1 MIISAVHKGRAD
13 FFRLRLMNRTCKVL
27 FQVKISLV
35 SRGRSLQIAALV
47 GITLFNVIPRQD
59 IAQVFGSDAA
69 AVADDVDAVVAV
81 VLVEKL
87 RIMGR
92 ENQNAAVTIEIGVHK
107 EADQRGDDLLVK
119 VVFDFVNEQISAGFQ
134 NRLCHRKRDDALDRP
149 RGQILF
155 EIGSAVQHD
164 FILPVEFQVNKGFAL
179 FFVKGQVFHRGIE
192 KSDDLSRNVFR

>member
-1 MIISAVHKGRAD
+1 
-13 FFRLRLMNRTCKVL
+13 MNRTCKVL

-92 ENQNAAVTIEIGVHK
+92 ENQNAAILIEIGVHK
-107 EADQRGDDLLVK
+107 EADQRGDDFLVE
-119 VVFDFVNEQISAGFQ
+119 VVFDFVDKQISAGF
-134 NRLCHRKRDDALDRP
+134 
-149 RGQILF
+149 
-155 EIGSAVQHD
+155 
-164 FILPVEFQVNKGFAL
+164 
-179 FFVKGQVFHRGIE
+179 
-192 KSDDLSRNVFR
+192 